1 MPLTDKGFLL
11 HGHLGTVM
19 GNGYDNATMPRF
31 TYGYGAN
38 GQAAYVRDSELNR
51 TVWTEYD
58 TSERPMR
65 VHVLEGGD
73 EDDFMLNAVT
83 RLEDGRCFLFSA
95 DDDFMQSYVSKQRF
109 MAVL

>member
-65 VHVLEGGD
+65 VHVLED
-73 EDDFMLNAVT
+73 AT
-83 RLEDGRCFLFSA
+83 RTISCSTP
-95 DDDFMQSYVSKQRF
+95 
-109 MAVL
+109 

>member
-11 HGHLGTVM
+11 HEHLGTVM

-73 EDDFMLNAVT
+73 EDDFHAQRRDEVG
-83 RLEDGRCFLFSA
+83 GRALLPVF
-95 DDDFMQSYVSKQRF
+95 RRR
-109 MAVL
+109 

>member
-19 GNGYDNATMPRF
+19 GNGYDNAIMPRF

-58 TSERPMR
+58 TSERSMR
-65 VHVLEGGD
+65 VHVLEG
-73 EDDFMLNAVT
+73 AT
-83 RLEDGRCFLFSA
+83 RTISCSTP
-95 DDDFMQSYVSKQRF
+95 
-109 MAVL
+109 

>member
-1 MPLTDKGFLL
+1 MERGDGQGILFAALIAMKQKSYNLSKAAAVHMPLTDKGFLL

-65 VHVLEGGD
+65 VHVLEG
-73 EDDFMLNAVT
+73 AT
-83 RLEDGRCFLFSA
+83 RTISCLTP
-95 DDDFMQSYVSKQRF
+95 
-109 MAVL
+109 

>member
-38 GQAAYVRDSELNR
+38 GQAASPSNG
-51 TVWTEYD
+51 T
-58 TSERPMR
+58 
-65 VHVLEGGD
+65 
-73 EDDFMLNAVT
+73 
-83 RLEDGRCFLFSA
+83 
-95 DDDFMQSYVSKQRF
+95 
-109 MAVL
+109 

>member
-51 TVWTEYD
+51 TV
-58 TSERPMR
+58 
-65 VHVLEGGD
+65 
-73 EDDFMLNAVT
+73 
-83 RLEDGRCFLFSA
+83 
-95 DDDFMQSYVSKQRF
+95 
-109 MAVL
+109 

>member
-1 MPLTDKGFLL
+1 MERGDGQGILFAALIAMKQKSYNLSKAAAQPLFIFLL

-65 VHVLEGGD
+65 VHVLE
-73 EDDFMLNAVT
+73 AAT
-83 RLEDGRCFLFSA
+83 RTISCSTP
-95 DDDFMQSYVSKQRF
+95 
-109 MAVL
+109 

>member
-51 TVWTEYD
+51 TIWTEYD

-65 VHVLEGGD
+65 VHVLEG
-73 EDDFMLNAVT
+73 AT
-83 RLEDGRCFLFSA
+83 RTISCLTP
-95 DDDFMQSYVSKQRF
+95 
-109 MAVL
+109 

>member
-58 TSERPMR
+58 TKRAVDARSCA
-65 VHVLEGGD
+65 GGSD

-95 DDDFMQSYVSKQRF
+95 DDDFMQS
-109 MAVL
+109 